1 MKEYYSEK
9 LSANKL
15 KRCYDIASP
24 RIKQYL
30 KAEIDF
36 VINHIQP
43 SDRVL
48 ELGCGYGRVL
58 KELAKKAS
66 KVVGIDTSSES
77 LELAKD
83 YLQNFNNIELY
94 QMNVNSISFNEEMFD
109 VVIAIQNGISAFKV
123 EPELLIKE
131 GIRVTKP
138 HGKYILSSYSENFW
152 NERLEWFVQQ
162 SKEGLLGEIDFEKT
176 GDGVIICKDGFT
188 ATTFTEYDFQQL
200 LQKMKLN
207 GTIKEIDKSSLFCI
221 IIK

>member
-15 KRCYDIASP
+15 RRCYDIASP

-36 VINHIQP
+36 VIEQIHP
-43 SDRVL
+43 SNRVL

-58 KELAKKAS
+58 KELAHKAAE
-66 KVVGIDTSSES
+66 VVGIDTSLDS

-83 YLQNFNNIELY
+83 YLQNFNNIELH
-94 QMNVNSISFNEEMFD
+94 QMNANSLNFQKDIFD

-123 EPELLIKE
+123 EPELLVKE
-131 GIRVTKP
+131 GLCVLKP
-138 HGKYILSSYSENFW
+138 QGKFILSSYSVNFW
-152 NERLEWFVQQ
+152 NERLEWFIQQ
-162 SKEGLLGEIDFEKT
+162 SKEGLLGEIDFKKT
-176 GDGVIICKDGFT
+176 KDGVIICKDGFT
-188 ATTFTEYDFQQL
+188 ATTFTENDFQEL
-200 LQKMKLN
+200 LHKMKLK